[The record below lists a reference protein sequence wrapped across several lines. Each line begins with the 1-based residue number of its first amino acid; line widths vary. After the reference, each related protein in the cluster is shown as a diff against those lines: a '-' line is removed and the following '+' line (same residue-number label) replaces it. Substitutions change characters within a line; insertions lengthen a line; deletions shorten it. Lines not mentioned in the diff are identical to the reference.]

1 MFSKY
6 INNPKKNSPILFRID
21 GYNIDNISLF
31 INNCNDGIN
40 DGITASFDLKLW
52 LNDFLNKYYKYISYI
67 TICPKFEINGILFS
81 CKTKE
86 LEEEELDDFFN
97 YYKYRN
103 LVLLYVIKNISL
115 ETFKIS
121 YKIRYVDIT
130 NKEDERESKLLDI
143 LEREQ

>member
-67 TICPKFEINGILFS
+67 TICSKFEINGILFS

-130 NKEDERESKLLDI
+130 NKEDEREFKLLDI